1 MSNTRHFT
9 VKGTVSCVFQPGTTP
24 ETIHVAGLE
33 VQLWHKG
40 PMDIIH
46 LGSAVTDSDGLF
58 NMVFTIESPIDYI
71 DDGKIGRNFFRI
83 YGNGQL
89 ILDEPPY
96 PYEGIEI
103 HEGYN
108 ELEEAIEID
117 ITEVETEST
126 NGVDVIAQNPT
137 PPSRSLLL
145 QEKFSPSGKAIPS
158 DYTIKISIAPPP
170 YEDVSEIEG
179 EVISY
184 GGQVAFSFALTHT
197 PVKEGSLI
205 ITDGVEI
212 FTDNGDGTLRGSE
225 GGYGTVNYSSGEGSL
240 LFFTP
245 PEPAG
250 DITAN
255 YSSHTS
261 IYEENIG
268 SATGV
273 SEYNFTLVHADII
286 PASLTIAVDGAEIL
300 DDGSGNLSGTNW
312 LGTINYTTGAIYLN
326 YVGFVPPSSGDFLA
340 NYTYWG
346 AVTPEVIA
354 EGEST
359 TQYYFTLVHHPI
371 IEDTLSITDGVET
384 FTDNGD
390 GTLTGSEGG
399 VGTINYPTG
408 QGFIDFNTE
417 PTWGTPIFATYST
430 ACQIQEQHTN
440 GDGYLQIETP
450 VLPVVKIKDVEE
462 DTIIDYEVVGGLD
475 SRQDEFYLELNDGG
489 SGLGPYY
496 TLITDIHVREN
507 ALFVFDGN
515 STYYRIEPSIEI
527 PSNATAV
534 MITKKGAVYYY
545 NETGG
550 LPLGWNYQGALQ
562 FNSIQ
567 YPQNL
572 NVVSDGI
579 YAVSGTIGTV
589 TTGTL
594 GETST
599 VFENYI
605 GIVNNSEAWY
615 IDLAVSVFE
624 PEADRPVKMSDF
636 SKVMQGSMNLL
647 ITEVTADPYIAP
659 DESPSIGEIQAVSG
673 VTFTNPFLAFLNEK
687 NLTTLEK
694 VRKVGPLTYVNDYP
708 EGVNANQLKT
718 LQAHTDLYNIN
729 QNIIENQA
737 IITAN
742 YPSLFKIATTPK
754 NDFLND
760 VVGESLPLFKAAQIH
775 EVTVQ
780 NMRMVTNMLS
790 NTLSDMRMSS
800 PSIAPV
806 ENSTFAESVL
816 AKATSS
822 CGCSDCTSMISP
834 FAYLMDLIKY
844 GSENLTYKV
853 GTTTTYAPTNLSTF
867 VSLIEGLFYQ
877 PFGGLDV
884 DCETLHDEY
893 CRVRLVTEIFEQ
905 VVDDTTLTT
914 AKSNALATER
924 NQYLTLV
931 YQTLLVQASTS
942 INEIRD
948 VYNKQ
953 PADAKLEAVKKL
965 AEKLKIP
972 VYIPSTAFFT
982 TDVLWLTIG
991 NAITGHQL
999 TAANLELIF
1008 GFRDTKRN
1016 VLTPTPTSYM
1026 ETWRAAYLRDK
1037 WKSEDYLFNEFSRED
1052 VVPGNSATYKAVW
1065 KPLIDPD
1072 NIGWI
1077 DFTYT
1082 PYAYAKKLYKWRMKD
1097 TDEFFDYWLTDTN
1110 NTSRTAADLN
1120 KLILRVLD
1128 RDIVSHSILNNI
1140 VQIYNG
1146 TSWDDFLLFNRSLV
1160 GTDTDAILDK
1170 SEYPNIFPPLGTPPK
1185 MRYKRV
1191 VRVVSTVPQ
1200 NVGPFTLTWPDPV
1213 IEDQI
1218 GYAKLISSGD
1228 ATVFQTSDGS
1238 IASINFVN
1246 DKQVTLTLNAAPN
1259 ANFVNGN
1266 IDFIY
1271 EVEVPLYNNTLID
1284 PEKVTTELYSAS
1296 LNYTFSPY
1304 TPSGTP
1310 SPFAYSVWN
1319 NLSAISA
1326 WTSLTGIGNYA
1337 KLKTLYQLVISGQVD
1352 NDQMAIITGAMSL
1365 DKDHFVKMVQ
1375 LMIVCD
1381 NYHKSMYTSPEPTPD
1396 QLHELVSIFRYSA
1409 KAKLKATWVA
1419 EEIEHQELSIPINL
1433 MLNSQ
1438 YFLKAK
1444 QEPLAGQWDLRLQTI
1459 PETTGAINSLIHTPI
1474 LDPELISYNEIN
1486 ASPEASDFRDFW
1498 VNRKDEIKSKYD
1510 IISGY
1515 LMPYDALGYT
1525 YALNYINTG
1534 NAGSNYSIGS
1544 YATLQDLINDL
1555 QSSDPFKHKDA
1566 ADQAWLSFRINADD
1580 FLYVAKIM
1588 DLYAQNDPLV
1598 PSLAEIE
1605 KTAKI
1610 LTGGY
1615 KRLQLYG
1622 TSSSGWIEDE
1632 VTYDS
1637 GNPLR
1642 YYNVLKMRLA
1652 PGRSETT
1659 YREVWHNTLFAWN
1672 RQATIQPDLVP
1683 PQNIKNF
1690 VTTNWVYTAW
1700 NARKNDLLTDYN
1712 SIDTLFNSGL
1722 YSTVLFTNL
1731 KDLINLVIAR
1741 STDAT
1746 FTPIALDYLPY
1757 FTDIASIEAAGE
1769 DIRPFLNLLN
1779 ITIAEYR
1786 YLKKVYDILESE
1798 TTPSTLSSLLETEY
1812 EDVINIL
1819 IAIRV
1824 RYMSMELV
1832 IEEYDNDII
1841 LDQDYFQIYKAAPDA
1856 FPLTDL
1862 PTYNSWR
1869 SPLSLRRAWI
1879 NTLQTRIDQ
1888 EKAAKDKWQDV
1899 LMETEDRNMP
1909 FMRDALI
1916 RALMKD
1922 CETFDEAA
1930 ERLAKTYFIETKDN
1944 CCVKHTRVSF
1954 AIETLQGLYWAL
1966 ETGVYDDF
1974 IANFTLSDPDFKA
1987 KWKWLGS
1994 YATWRSAVFVFLYP
2008 ENLLYPTL
2016 KRKQSPAF
2024 VDLSLK
2030 TRDFSRLSPESA
2042 CKLGHEFESYLNE
2055 IKTLDIK
2062 CSTNALAI
2070 FRKRNLI
2077 SCCENETEE
2086 RGVTYYFAQSINGR
2100 TFYCS
2105 KDYIDNSSEALD
2117 FWEKLNIQQGAKILG
2132 CFYFNGFVDLNT
2144 PEMESSLL
2152 MFYTYWNDAK
2162 LKVAY
2167 IKKVLS
2173 KLDSGWSE
2181 ELDPGEIP
2189 AISGYTFKDIVAIQH
2204 NIPYERPTFAVT
2216 YTKNLLSTGGNTAI
2230 ETVPFD
2236 VESAKFGN
2244 PKLIIQSNPYL
2255 DVNPLRKS
2263 FRFYLKN
2270 SSLSIQATCLVMDK
2284 RIYFR
2289 IPGMTLVASS
2299 QSYVDTWL
2307 DFNYYSYI
2315 IGAFASSE
2323 QDNTI
2328 IILFRANN
2336 GTNTTAK
2343 YTFSFTVS
2351 GSNVTIT
2358 NISMTPHIP
2367 DSGILN
2373 LKSLALVF
2381 SHNDNFIPFFG
2392 INCYSSFTWLGS
2404 QISSPKP
2411 PATQVCNLKN
2421 THTLIPQL
2429 SSNAL
2434 VNTGDCIDDF
2444 SLRIKKIKDDLLLN
2458 MNASNG
2464 GTSVFICTRST
2475 VVSEVLWEA
2484 YYFVPLLLALDQQ
2497 RRGQFASALSWYKS
2511 IYDYTNPINSKRKI
2525 FYGLTLEE
2533 SIVNTYTQASN
2544 WLLDP
2549 LNPHLV
2555 AQTRT
2560 NAYTKYT
2567 LMNII
2572 QCLYAYADR
2581 EFTIDT
2587 IETVP
2592 IARKLY
2598 TTALDLLNVKE
2609 LNVKA
2614 NECLTL
2620 AEACLTPEAS
2630 TNRMW
2635 SGLLAEV
2642 KTKLSSLGDP
2652 VLIETLSHTIT
2663 DLINEGDEETYA
2675 SKFAEAFELIE
2686 ENEPTPVSP
2695 NTVLDLI
2702 ADLKNDTDNTA
2713 RYLAA
2718 INNPST
2724 FTEEVAD
2731 LYALNVSRIC
2741 SIPVDEISSEAS
2753 VSKLQWL
2760 LEPVPVNTTDYT
2772 FNFASSTGV
2781 QNLSGNRMYNPANPT
2796 TEAYDAN
2803 LIYSN
2808 AKAISTANPVN
2819 PSPVPADPYTPLI
2832 TYKFCMPQNPIFKAL
2847 LLKGNLELFKIF
2859 NCRNIAGMVRE
2870 LDVFAAAT
2878 DSTTGVPV
2886 IGASGNLVIPGAG
2899 TYSPTQYRFR
2909 VLLDRAKQI
2918 AQQAQQLESLF
2929 LAALEKEDAENYA
2942 QLRARQDLETAK
2954 ATIKLQDLRIRQAN
2968 SEKSLA
2974 DLQLDKVV
2982 FIQSHYEGL
2991 LSAGLNSFEEASL
3004 MNLYASLSF
3013 TFAALG
3019 SNIAAASLAGVEAYY
3034 GKGNWSTMASN
3045 AAAAWGNLAGV
3056 QSILSSINSQLAS
3069 FARRAEEWQFQS
3081 DLAGKDIGIA
3091 NQQIKIAE
3099 DNIRIVGQ
3107 EREISVL
3114 NTNHAEDSLNFLK
3127 NKFTNAEL
3135 YNWMGRVLEQAYSYM
3150 LNISTATART
3160 AESQLYFERQEQA
3173 GPFILDDYW
3182 ELPSSGFTSGS
3193 SAGQPDRR
3201 GLTGSARLLVDIQ
3214 RLDQY
3219 AFESNKRKLQLTKV
3233 ISLAQ
3238 NFPSEFQQ
3246 FKESGV
3252 MNFELTNK
3260 FFDYDFPGHYLRLVN
3275 SVKTTVV
3282 GLLPVYDSIKA
3293 TLTAE
3298 PTSYT
3303 VIGGTTFQKTP
3314 IKRLSVESVA
3324 LTSANN
3330 ASGLF
3335 ELQPIQ
3341 NQELLNPF
3349 EGMGIESRWEF
3360 KMPQFSNRIDYA
3372 NIADVL
3378 ITVEYTALDSFQYRY
3393 QVLQDLENALSFNR
3407 GFSFKNNFPDQ
3418 WYELSQAV
3426 EGDSTFEVSFQLK
3439 REFFPQ
3445 GIDNLIL
3452 DQTKEMILFFSRAD
3466 GFEEEIGGVA
3476 FNYQEVSVIPEDPTV
3491 DGKLYLSPN
3500 STDPII
3506 TLKLVFDNTPE
3517 NRELFSEE
3525 KVKDILLLVGCKAEL
3540 KSYPL

>member
-1 MSNTRHFT
+1 MSL
-9 VKGTVSCVFQPGTTP
+9 K
-24 ETIHVAGLE
+24 
-33 VQLWHKG
+33 
-40 PMDIIH
+40 
-46 LGSAVTDSDGLF
+46 
-58 NMVFTIESPIDYI
+58 
-71 DDGKIGRNFFRI
+71 
-83 YGNGQL
+83 
-89 ILDEPPY
+89 
-96 PYEGIEI
+96 EI
-103 HEGYN
+103 TLHEGFN
-108 ELEEAIEID
+108 DLGNAEIN
-117 ITEVETEST
+117 ITNVETPLTSST
-126 NGVDVIAQNPT
+126 IGTAQNQPI
-137 PPSRSLLL
+137 PSRNLLF
-145 QEKFSPSGKAIPS
+145 QVKFKPSGHPVPPEYNLTF
-158 DYTIKISIAPPP
+158 DLPPLNTITQ
-170 YEDVSEIEG
+170 IEG
-179 EVISY
+179 EVIGFGGENTY
-184 GGQVAFSFALTHT
+184 GFTLNET
-197 PVKEGSLI
+197 PLKAGSLS
-205 ITDGVEI
+205 ITDGEEI

-225 GGYGTVNYSSGEGSL
+225 GGN
-240 LFFTP
+240 
-245 PEPAG
+245 
-250 DITAN
+250 
-255 YSSHTS
+255 
-261 IYEENIG
+261 
-268 SATGV
+268 
-273 SEYNFTLVHADII
+273 
-286 PASLTIAVDGAEIL
+286 
-300 DDGSGNLSGTNW
+300 
-312 LGTINYTTGAIYLN
+312 GTINYNTGEGSVTFFTSPNVGIDIVANYLKYTVKVDQNIGEAGGSDSYKFNLEHGELIPGTLHITLDTIDLTDNGAGVLTGTGGYGTIDYVTGAISLTGIDPTLIGN
-326 YVGFVPPSSGDFLA
+326 FLA
-340 NYTYWG
+340 DYSYWG
-346 AVTPEVIA
+346 AAIPEVVD
-354 EGEST
+354 EGELST
-359 TQYYFTLVHHPI
+359 NFDFTLVHHPI
-371 IEDTLSITDGVET
+371 IADTLQITDGTEM

-390 GTLTGSEGG
+390 GTLTGDQGG
-399 VGTINYPTG
+399 TGTINYVAGTG
-408 QGFIDFNTE
+408 TLVFNSA
-417 PTWGTPIFATYST
+417 PSWAIPIFADYNT
-430 ACQIQEQHTN
+430 ANEISEGNTN
-440 GDGYLQIETP
+440 GQGYVQMDTP
-450 VLPVVKIKDVEE
+450 VYPIVTMKSEE
-462 DTIIDYEVVGGLD
+462 QSTIIDYQVVGTLED
-475 SRQDEFYLELNDGG
+475 RQDEFYLRLDDNG

-496 TLITDIHVREN
+496 SLITDIHVKDGF
-507 ALFVFDGN
+507 LKVFDGDA
-515 STYYRIEPSIEI
+515 TYYKIMPEIHVEGGITAIKISEKGQVAGYDATIEDWVNISTLE
-527 PSNATAV
+527 
-534 MITKKGAVYYY
+534 
-545 NETGG
+545 
-550 LPLGWNYQGALQ
+550 
-562 FNSIQ
+562 FNSIEN
-567 YPQNL
+567 PQNL
-572 NVVSDGI
+572 NIVSDGI
-579 YAVSGTIGTV
+579 YAVSGTIGAI
-589 TTGTL
+589 TTGIL
-594 GETST
+594 GEPGTIFFDFKG
-599 VFENYI
+599 V
-605 GIVNNSEAWY
+605 VNNPEPFFVN
-615 IDLAVSVFE
+615 IAVSVFE
-624 PEADRPVKMSDF
+624 PEGDRPVKMADF
-636 SKVMQGSMNLL
+636 THVMQGSMNLQ
-647 ITEVTADPYIAP
+647 IIEVTADPYIAP

-775 EVTVQ
+775 EVTVH

-800 PSIAPV
+800 PSISPV

-867 VSLIEGLFYQ
+867 VSLIEGVFYQ

-893 CRVRLVTEIFEQ
+893 CRVRLVTEILEQ
-905 VVDDTTLTT
+905 VVDDTTLTIG
-914 AKSNALATER
+914 KSNALATER

-931 YQTLLVQASTS
+931 YQTLLVQAGTS

-965 AEKLKIP
+965 TDKLKIP
-972 VYIPSTAFFT
+972 VYIPSTTFFT

-991 NAITGHQL
+991 NAIPAHQL
-999 TAANLELIF
+999 TAVNLELIF

-1026 ETWRAAYLRDK
+1026 EAWRASYLRDK

-1052 VVPGNSATYKAVW
+1052 VIPGNTTTYKTGW
-1065 KPLIDPD
+1065 KPIIDPD

-1097 TDEFFDYWLTDTN
+1097 TDEFFDYWLTNAN
-1110 NTSRTAADLN
+1110 NVSRTAVDLN
-1120 KLILRVLD
+1120 KLILRVFD

-1146 TSWDDFLLFNRSLV
+1146 TLWDDFLLFNRSLV

-1170 SEYPNIFPPLGTPPK
+1170 SEYPNIYQPLGTPPK

-1200 NVGPFTLTWPDPV
+1200 NVGPFTLTWPDSV
-1213 IEDQI
+1213 IKDQI

-1326 WTSLTGIGNYA
+1326 WTSLTGTGDYA

-1381 NYHKSMYTSPEPTPD
+1381 NYHKSMYTSPEPTQD
-1396 QLHELVSIFRYSA
+1396 QIHELVSIFRYSA
-1409 KAKLKATWVA
+1409 KAKLKATWVK
-1419 EEIEHQELSIPINL
+1419 EEIEHQELSNPINL

-1444 QEPLAGQWDLRLQTI
+1444 QEPLSGLWDLRLQTI

-1474 LDPELISYNEIN
+1474 IDPELISYNEIN

-1498 VNRKDEIKSKYD
+1498 INRKNEIKSKYD

-1566 ADQAWLSFRINADD
+1566 ADQAWLSFRINSDD
-1580 FLYVAKIM
+1580 FLYLAKIM

-1598 PSLAEIE
+1598 PSVAEIE
-1605 KTAKI
+1605 KTVKI

-1637 GNPLR
+1637 GSPLR
-1642 YYNVLKMRLA
+1642 YYNVLKMRMA
-1652 PGRSETT
+1652 TGRSENN
-1659 YREVWHNTLFAWN
+1659 YREIWQSTLEAWN

-1722 YSTVLFTNL
+1722 FSTVLFTNL
-1731 KDLINLVIAR
+1731 KDLLNLVIAR
-1741 STDAT
+1741 STDGT

-1757 FTDIASIEAAGE
+1757 FTDIASIEADGE

-1786 YLKKVYDILESE
+1786 YLKKVYDVLESE

-1994 YATWRSAVFVFLYP
+1994 YATWRSAMFVFLYP

-2016 KRKQSPAF
+2016 KRSQSPAF
-2024 VDLSLK
+2024 IKLAE
-2030 TRDFSRLSPESA
+2030 TIQEANRFSPDEA
-2042 CKLGHEFESYLNE
+2042 CLAASEFEEYLKDIEGIEINCSASARSYSYIQDPN
-2055 IKTLDIK
+2055 
-2062 CSTNALAI
+2062 
-2070 FRKRNLI
+2070 
-2077 SCCENETEE
+2077 SCCSNDSTTMTWMTYFFGQGKSGKVYWSFKETNNNSKEAHSYWEKLPIHRNDVKLIGCYVLGERGGPVWGPVKLYLYLFYSFTNNGKLEMAYIRKDLFEPNSFWTEE
-2086 RGVTYYFAQSINGR
+2086 RETGDLPEYKGKLPMTVTACQQRLDWEPAAFIFTYHLDNDFILHNQLSVFSHHQNVFITNVRADDPNKTYLLRYYTEPPKGGIRHLIKNGTSTYNAITIHYDDVIYVSGFVGTSGNLDLYSSNVCAYSFVKIIGIYESNEEDNTLIVIDDRPSGIKVMKIKISITSVSGTTLNINLTNTYMPVGSGMGFIRKIYPIFNEMYAPRLFSVMAYASHTLVGATITVPPSPAPPSSAMLNQFALVPESINDVQIESADC
-2100 TFYCS
+2100 TN
-2105 KDYIDNSSEALD
+2105 D
-2117 FWEKLNIQQGAKILG
+2117 LNIRAIKIKAKIQA
-2132 CFYFNGFVDLNT
+2132 NLNT
-2144 PEMESSLL
+2144 PQGTS
-2152 MFYTYWNDAK
+2152 
-2162 LKVAY
+2162 
-2167 IKKVLS
+2167 
-2173 KLDSGWSE
+2173 
-2181 ELDPGEIP
+2181 
-2189 AISGYTFKDIVAIQH
+2189 ISGIYGIQRT
-2204 NIPYERPTFAVT
+2204 EAV
-2216 YTKNLLSTGGNTAI
+2216 KQLL
-2230 ETVPFD
+2230 
-2236 VESAKFGN
+2236 
-2244 PKLIIQSNPYL
+2244 Y
-2255 DVNPLRKS
+2255 
-2263 FRFYLKN
+2263 
-2270 SSLSIQATCLVMDK
+2270 
-2284 RIYFR
+2284 
-2289 IPGMTLVASS
+2289 
-2299 QSYVDTWL
+2299 
-2307 DFNYYSYI
+2307 
-2315 IGAFASSE
+2315 
-2323 QDNTI
+2323 
-2328 IILFRANN
+2328 
-2336 GTNTTAK
+2336 
-2343 YTFSFTVS
+2343 
-2351 GSNVTIT
+2351 
-2358 NISMTPHIP
+2358 
-2367 DSGILN
+2367 
-2373 LKSLALVF
+2373 
-2381 SHNDNFIPFFG
+2381 
-2392 INCYSSFTWLGS
+2392 
-2404 QISSPKP
+2404 
-2411 PATQVCNLKN
+2411 
-2421 THTLIPQL
+2421 
-2429 SSNAL
+2429 
-2434 VNTGDCIDDF
+2434 
-2444 SLRIKKIKDDLLLN
+2444 
-2458 MNASNG
+2458 
-2464 GTSVFICTRST
+2464 
-2475 VVSEVLWEA
+2475 EA
-2484 YYFVPLLLALDQQ
+2484 YYFAPLLLALDQQ
-2497 RRGQFASALSWYKS
+2497 KRGQFDSALSWYKS
-2511 IYDYTNPINSKRKI
+2511 IYDYTNPLDAKRKI

-2549 LNPHLV
+2549 LNPHLI

-2598 TTALDLLNVKE
+2598 TTALELLNVKE
-2609 LNVKA
+2609 INVKA

-2630 TNRMW
+2630 TNKVW
-2635 SGLLAEV
+2635 SSLVSEV
-2642 KTKLSSLGDP
+2642 QAKLSSLGNP
-2652 VLIETLSHTIT
+2652 VLIESLSHTIT
-2663 DLINEGDEETYA
+2663 DLINEGDESTYA
-2675 SKFAEAFELIE
+2675 SKFAAAFELIE
-2686 ENEPTPVSP
+2686 ENTPTPVSP

-2702 ADLKNDTDNTA
+2702 ADLKSDNDNTA

-2741 SIPVDEISSEAS
+2741 SIPVEEINSEAS

-2760 LEPVPVNTTDYT
+2760 LEPVPANSTDYT

-2781 QNLSGNRMYNPANPT
+2781 QNLSGSRAYNPANPT

-2847 LLKGNLELFKIF
+2847 LLKGKLELFKIF

-2982 FIQSHYEGL
+2982 FIQNHYDGL
-2991 LSAGLNSFEEASL
+2991 IAAGLNEFETKSL
-3004 MNLYASLSF
+3004 DQLKTSAIFQGISAVF
-3013 TFAALG
+3013 
-3019 SNIAAASLAGVEAYY
+3019 
-3034 GKGNWSTMASN
+3034 
-3045 AAAAWGNLAGV
+3045 
-3056 QSILSSINSQLAS
+3056 SILSSVTAGGEGIKNGFSLITANLATASSATANIFSTLSSLNSQLAS
-3069 FARRAEEWQFQS
+3069 FARRTEEWQFQS
-3081 DLAGKDIGIA
+3081 DLAGRDIGIA

-3193 SAGQPDRR
+3193 SASQPDRR

-3238 NFPSEFQQ
+3238 NFPSEFQL
-3246 FKESGV
+3246 FKETGV

-3360 KMPQFSNRIDYA
+3360 KMPQFSNRMDYA

-3426 EGDSTFEVSFQLK
+3426 EGDPTFEVSFQLK

-3452 DQTKEMILFFSRAD
+3452 DQTKEMILFFSRED
-3466 GFEEEIGGVA
+3466 GFEEEIDGVA
-3476 FNYQEVSVIPEDPTV
+3476 FNYQEVSVIPEYPTV

-3500 STDPII
+3500 STEPII

-3540 KSYPL
+3540 KSFPL